1 MYVLWVIGIS
11 CGLHS
16 ILCGLMDSLVQMS
29 NNRFCAMPVLCEVRP
44 HAVVNRPPSGAKR
57 RRAVQERRRAVE
69 IHECC
74 VSISN

>member
-1 MYVLWVIGIS
+1 MYVPISNIEFMYTHVVI
-11 CGLHS
+11 
-16 ILCGLMDSLVQMS
+16 
-29 NNRFCAMPVLCEVRP
+29 
-44 HAVVNRPPSGAKR
+44 NRPPSGAKR